1 MAMKCEADNC
11 ENEATV
17 HLTEIR
23 DGVKHEMH
31 LCESCAAT
39 KGLPG
44 KSHFTIQQLLA
55 GIASQTQAFS
65 QNKTRRGKD
74 PVCPACGTTLSQFQS
89 SGRFGCPEC
98 YVAFR
103 EDVQNLVEK
112 IHDSVQHCG
121 KVPART
127 SSDVAMQKDLRQL
140 QGELKKAI
148 RHEEY
153 EHAAGLRDQIRK
165 LEERMAAGGLP
176 AGADDAAIPRT
187 TPPKPG
193 ETGGPGD
200 AGGPGGPG
208 GSGTR
213 KKGKSDV

>member
-23 DGVKHEMH
+23 EGEKHEMH
-31 LCESCAAT
+31 LCEACAAT

-44 KSHFTIQQLLA
+44 KSHYTIQQLLT
-55 GIASQTQAFS
+55 GIANQTQALS

-74 PVCPACGTTLSQFQS
+74 PECGVCGTTLSQFQS

-98 YVAFR
+98 YVAFKD
-103 EDVQNLVEK
+103 DVQSLVEK
-112 IHDSVQHCG
+112 IHDSTQHCG
-121 KVPART
+121 KVPTRT

-140 QGELKKAI
+140 QVDLKKAI

-153 EHAAGLRDQIRK
+153 EQAAALRDRIRK
-165 LEERMAAGGLP
+165 IEDLMAAGGVP
-176 AGADDAAIPRT
+176 SGED
-187 TPPKPG
+187 TPVGK
-193 ETGGPGD
+193 
-200 AGGPGGPG
+200 
-208 GSGTR
+208 
-213 KKGKSDV
+213 KKGKSES

>member
-23 DGVKHEMH
+23 EGVKHEMH
-31 LCESCAAT
+31 LCESCAAA

-55 GIASQTQAFS
+55 GIASQTQALS
-65 QNKTRRGKD
+65 QQKTRRGKD
-74 PVCPACGTTLSQFQS
+74 PACPACGTTLSQFQS

-112 IHDSVQHCG
+112 IHDSTQHCG
-121 KVPART
+121 KVPKRT

-140 QGELKKAI
+140 QVDLKRRSATKNTNA
-148 RHEEY
+148 RRRV
-153 EHAAGLRDQIRK
+153 ARSDPQAGRTHGRRRTA
-165 LEERMAAGGLP
+165 ERRNHCA
-176 AGADDAAIPRT
+176 
-187 TPPKPG
+187 PKTARVFKPWRLKRI
-193 ETGGPGD
+193 D
-200 AGGPGGPG
+200 W
-208 GSGTR
+208 
-213 KKGKSDV
+213 

>member
-1 MAMKCEADNC
+1 MAAMKCEADNC

-31 LCESCAAT
+31 LCESCAAN

-55 GIASQTQAFS
+55 GIASQTQAFA
-65 QNKTRRGKD
+65 QNKARRGKD
-74 PVCPACGTTLSQFQS
+74 LACPSCGTTLSQFQS

-112 IHDSVQHCG
+112 IHDSTQHCG
-121 KVPART
+121 KVPTRT

-140 QGELKKAI
+140 QVDLKKAI

-153 EHAAGLRDQIRK
+153 EKAAAVRDKIRK
-165 LEERMAAGGLP
+165 LEECMAAGGLP
-176 AGADDAAIPRT
+176 SGADDSTLPRPIST
-187 TPPKPG
+187 H
-193 ETGGPGD
+193 PGD
-200 AGGPGGPG
+200 PPTPG
-208 GSGTR
+208 SSK
-213 KKGKSDV
+213 KKGKSDA